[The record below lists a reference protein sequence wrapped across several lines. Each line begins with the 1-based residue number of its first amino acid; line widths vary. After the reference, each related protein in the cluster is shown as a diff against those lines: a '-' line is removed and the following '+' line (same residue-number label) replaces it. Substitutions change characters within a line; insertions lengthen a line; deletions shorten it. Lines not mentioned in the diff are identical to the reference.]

1 MNYLAEVV
9 LITFI
14 VIGIP
19 IICIT
24 LIVLA
29 RILKGNNSGGSSA
42 SSHAD
47 DLKILTE
54 LNRNLSRM
62 EERIEALETIIIER
76 QKSKNS

>member
-1 MNYLAEVV
+1 MDNPAIAV
-9 LITFI
+9 LIVFI

-19 IICIT
+19 IICVT

-29 RILKGNNSGGSSA
+29 KILKGSNSSGSSA
-42 SSHAD
+42 SGHAD

>member
-1 MNYLAEVV
+1 MNNPAIAV
-9 LITFI
+9 LIVFI

-19 IICIT
+19 IICVT

-29 RILKGNNSGGSSA
+29 KILKGNNSGGSTA
-42 SSHAD
+42 ASHAD
-47 DLKILTE
+47 DLKILTD

>member
-1 MNYLAEVV
+1 MNSPLDAI
-9 LITFI
+9 LIVFI

-19 IICIT
+19 IICVT

-29 RILKGNNSGGSSA
+29 KILKGSGSGSNA
-42 SSHAD
+42 SGNAE

-54 LNRNLSRM
+54 LNRNLNRM